1 MKRRDFIAGAAALSM
16 TSYAGRIGAAQEG
29 SRANSQPS
37 PKEALDR
44 LVEGNRKYAEGKKLV
59 FQLNE
64 GRLAELEKG
73 QRPFATIIGCSDS
86 RVPVEL
92 VFDQDPGSLFVI
104 RLAGNVIDPDVQ
116 GSLEYAAVHLATPL
130 IVVMGHEKCGAV
142 TAALAAQQQQA
153 KELTGVR
160 QLLEKVQPAI
170 QDIDRDLPIDKQVA
184 LGVEANM
191 RWSMKQIIEH
201 ADHRDAVKSGSV
213 MVAGAVYELAT
224 GRVRFLKSQSSTERN

>member
-1 MKRRDFIAGAAALSM
+1 MRRRDFIAGAAALSM
-16 TSYAGRIGAAQEG
+16 TSYAGRFCTAQEG
-29 SRANSQPS
+29 SRASSQPS

-73 QRPFATIIGCSDS
+73 QHPFATIIGCSDS

-142 TAALAAQQQQA
+142 TAALAAQQEQA
-153 KELTGVR
+153 KEPAGVR
-160 QLLEKVQPAI
+160 QLLKKVQPAI
-170 QDIDRDLPIDKQVA
+170 KDIDRNLPMDKQVA
-184 LGVEANM
+184 LGVEANV

-201 ADHRDAVKSGSV
+201 TDHRDAVKSGSV